1 MTAKIYNIP
10 SGLSPTDILAEVL
23 AAPNPAAELTETL
36 VLLPNRR
43 ACRELRDAFVRL
55 NGMQPTL
62 LPRIMPLGDPDE
74 DELFFTGAL
83 PEAEKILPAVSPM
96 ERILLFT
103 RLISSGQKE
112 LTGGGCSPA
121 QAAALATELC
131 RLLDTIESEELPFA
145 ALSSLVPEEY
155 AAHWQKTLDFLKIVG
170 EFFPQILAERKSM
183 NPAARQCLLLKKQ
196 AAAWQAVPPRGRVVV
211 AGTTG
216 AFPAMRELIKTVF
229 NMPLGTVFINGL
241 DRCLDDFSWQLIDET
256 HPQYELRLLLDFLG
270 LSREEIPDVRPSPS
284 PGREKFV
291 SEVMRPAATTDQW
304 RNINRETFS
313 KDDLNGVHLV
323 DCRDFREEALAVA
336 ALMRHTLETPEK
348 TAALVTGNRDLA
360 RHVSAELRRWDI
372 NVDDSAGRPLTQTP
386 VGIFLRLITEY
397 CQNTENNIALLA
409 LCKHPLAGCGYKK
422 AAFRSSVR
430 AYEKDVLR
438 RRKNN
443 PAAAEIIKSAKDK
456 LSPLTELYNRQTA
469 SFADLLAAHLKAA
482 EAFAADETGTGASN
496 LWRGDDGEAA
506 ASFFASL
513 MEHADALPQME
524 TNRYGDFVSSLMT
537 GIPVRPKYGT
547 HPRLK
552 ILGPI
557 EARLSGFDTVIIGE
571 VNEGC
576 WPAAAA
582 ADAWMSRP
590 MKKDFGYP
598 LPERKIGVNAGD
610 FAGLLAQKNVYLTR
624 ADRVNDTPMN
634 KSRWWLRMETVLT
647 AAGINPEQMRDD
659 FYRQT
664 AAFLDRPQKYKPL
677 QPPAPKPPLKLRPRE
692 LWAGAVENLM
702 RDPYIVFAKYILK
715 LEPLKKID
723 DRPGI
728 VDLGII
734 VHTVLEKFNRR
745 FPEQLPDNAADILAQ
760 IGKEELAAAGL
771 DRQTLA
777 FWQPQMDKIVN
788 WVLKKENSYRTDIS
802 RVYCETVGHYS
813 FETSGGTFT
822 LSARADRIDITKDG
836 QINIIDYKSGRAR
849 SKKEVN
855 VGYAPQL
862 PIEGIIAENGGFEN
876 IPAAKVKSL
885 RYWRLGNEEICI
897 NDKVADIL
905 RRNLNNI
912 KNLIDVFDN
921 EEKAYLTQP
930 NPKYAP
936 TYSDYEH
943 LSRIKEWGVIEN
955 NDD

>member
-83 PEAEKILPAVSPM
+83 PEAEKIPPAVSPM

-170 EFFPQILAERKSM
+170 EFFPQILAERKAV
-183 NPAARQCLLLKKQ
+183 NPATRRCLLLKEQ
-196 AAAWQAVPPRGRVVV
+196 AAVWQKTPPRGRVIV

-216 AFPAMRELIKTVF
+216 AFPSMRELIKTVF
-229 NMPLGTVFINGL
+229 NLPLGTVFINGL
-241 DRCLDDFSWQLIDET
+241 DRFLDNSSWELIDET
-256 HPQYELRLLLDFLG
+256 HPQYELRLLLESLG
-270 LSREEIPDVRPSPS
+270 LSRDEIPDIRPSPS
-284 PGREKFV
+284 PQREKFI

-304 RNINRETFS
+304 RNITRETFS
-313 KDDLNGVHLV
+313 LKDLNGVHLIN
-323 DCRDFREEALAVA
+323 CRDFREEALAIA
-336 ALMRHTLETPEK
+336 SLMRHKLETPEK
-348 TAALVTGNRDLA
+348 TTALVTGNRELA
-360 RHVSAELRRWDI
+360 RRVSAELRRWNI
-372 NVDDSAGRPLTQTP
+372 TVDDSAGRPLAQTP
-386 VGIFLRLITEY
+386 VGIFLRLVAEY
-397 CQNTENNIALLA
+397 CQNPDDHIALLA
-409 LCKHPLAGCGYKK
+409 LCKHPLAGCGHKK
-422 AAFRSSVR
+422 AVFRAFVR
-430 AYEKDVLR
+430 AYEKDILR
-438 RRKNN
+438 RRKKNSKAEEIME
-443 PAAAEIIKSAKDK
+443 AAQKR
-456 LSPLTELYNRQTA
+456 LFPLIELYRREKS
-469 SFADLLAAHLKAA
+469 SFTDLLTAHLRAA
-482 EAFAADETGTGASN
+482 EAFAADDATGGAEN
-496 LWRGDDGEAA
+496 LWHGDDGEAA
-506 ASFFASL
+506 AVFFASL
-513 MEHADALPQME
+513 IEHADILPQTE
-524 TNRYGDFVSSLMT
+524 TCQYADFVSSLMT
-537 GIPVRPKYGT
+537 TVPVRPKYGT

-598 LPERKIGVNAGD
+598 LPERETGISACD
-610 FAGLLAQKNVYLTR
+610 FAGLLAQKDVYLTR

-634 KSRWWLRMETVLT
+634 KSRWLLRMETVLT
-647 AAGINPEQMRDD
+647 AAGIDPKEMQDN
-659 FYRQT
+659 FYKQT
-664 AAFLDRPQKYKPL
+664 AVFLDHPHKYDPL
-677 QPPAPKPPLKLRPRE
+677 LPPTPKPPLKLRPRE

-715 LEPLKKID
+715 LEPLKNID
-723 DRPGI
+723 EQPGI

-734 VHTVLEKFNRR
+734 VHTVLEKFNQR
-745 FPEQLPDNAADILAQ
+745 FPEQLPDNAGDILAELGQ
-760 IGKEELAAAGL
+760 EELNASGF
-771 DRQTLA
+771 DRQTLT
-777 FWQPQMDKIVN
+777 FWQPQMEKIIN
-788 WVLKKENSYRTDIS
+788 WVLKKENSYRQNIS

-813 FETSGGTFT
+813 FEAPGGIFT

-836 QINIIDYKSGRAR
+836 KINIIDYKTGRAR

-855 VGYAPQL
+855 LGYAPQL
-862 PIEGIIAENGGFEN
+862 PIEGIIAANGGFQN
-876 IPAAKVKSL
+876 IAAAEVNSL
-885 RYWRLGNEEICI
+885 RYWRLGTEEINI
-897 NDKVADIL
+897 DGKIAEIL
-905 RRNLNNI
+905 SCNLKNI
-912 KNLIDVFDN
+912 KDLIEVFDN
-921 EEKAYLTQP
+921 QNKAYLTQP
-930 NPKYAP
+930 NPQYAP

-943 LSRIKEWGVIEN
+943 LSRIKEWGVTES